1 MTSITITITIIAAFI
16 VVLIGFG
23 WAIHYVFY
31 QPGSPRLI
39 SLCVF
44 ALAVIF
50 LVARF
55 TDWISK

>member
-1 MTSITITITIIAAFI
+1 MTSITVLAAFI

-31 QPGSPRLI
+31 LPGSPSLI
-39 SLCVF
+39 SIGVF
-44 ALAVIF
+44 AIAVIF

-55 TDWISK
+55 TDWMIP